1 MSTPTPKAPSPLR
14 PLPALIFASRW
25 LQLPLYLGLIAA
37 QAVYVWHF
45 LLELSHLV
53 EAVFGNQA
61 ALKALLS
68 PDETLEVVTL
78 DPAGAASV
86 SGEVKGYKAPV
97 YAVPVA
103 AGQTLVVAFKSANTS
118 LYMNVTDA
126 ADASG
131 AAVHRGEVDGPNAT
145 LTAVKDTTYLLQ
157 PFMVRAAAR
166 RGESGPFEITVTRK

>member
-1 MSTPTPKAPSPLR
+1 MRTAVVTLTSVLVLGLAACNGPAQPAKEPASEAPPA
-14 PLPALIFASRW
+14 PAAAAPAQVAVTLPAVDTTAV
-25 LQLPLYLGLIAA
+25 
-37 QAVYVWHF
+37 QAR
-45 LLELSHLV
+45 LT
-53 EAVFGNQA
+53 
-61 ALKALLS
+61 
-68 PDETLEVVTL
+68 PDNTLEVLNFDAVGTTT
-78 DPAGAASV
+78 A
-86 SGEVKGYKAPV
+86 SGEIKGYKAPV

-145 LTAVKDTTYLLQ
+145 LTAAKDTTYLLQ

>member
-1 MSTPTPKAPSPLR
+1 MRTAALTLTSVLVLGLAACSGPAQPAKETAAEATPAAPAAAPTPAVVT
-14 PLPALIFASRW
+14 LPVVDTATV
-25 LQLPLYLGLIAA
+25 
-37 QAVYVWHF
+37 QAR
-45 LLELSHLV
+45 LT
-53 EAVFGNQA
+53 
-61 ALKALLS
+61 
-68 PDETLEVVTL
+68 PDNTLEVLTFA
-78 DPAGAASV
+78 PAGTTTA
-86 SGEVKGYKAPV
+86 SGEIKGYKAPV

-103 AGQTLVVAFKSANTS
+103 AGQTLVVAFASANTS

-145 LTAVKDTTYLLQ
+145 LTAAKDTTYLLQ

>member
-1 MSTPTPKAPSPLR
+1 MTSNRLSLTLAAAAALALVGCGQQATKPAEAPAEA
-14 PLPALIFASRW
+14 PA
-25 LQLPLYLGLIAA
+25 AA
-37 QAVYVWHF
+37 PAPPPAPVVAP
-45 LLELSHLV
+45 V
-53 EAVFGNQA
+53 VDQA

-103 AGQTLVVAFKSANTS
+103 AGQTLVVAFASANTS

-145 LTAVKDTTYLLQ
+145 LTAAKDTTYLLQ